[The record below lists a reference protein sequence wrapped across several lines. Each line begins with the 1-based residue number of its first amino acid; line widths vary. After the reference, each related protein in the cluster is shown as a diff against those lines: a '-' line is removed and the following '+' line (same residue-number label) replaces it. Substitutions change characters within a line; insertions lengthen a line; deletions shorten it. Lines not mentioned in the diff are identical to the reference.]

1 MKNFKMGVIVSSC
14 ILISG
19 VIFFIGKKKKPKT
32 KKIHVDLQPD
42 ESITL
47 EKYKIKIP
55 KDFKQFHADEKSIQ
69 FVKDEEILITAT
81 IIDYEITNENLV
93 NVLYTLIDTEKKCYK
108 NYKEEEFKAVSYKLI
123 NNCFF
128 VGSSG
133 TGYEND
139 MLHKIYMW
147 NYVNINSNNVLYINI
162 IKKTNSKNTY
172 DKEISD
178 MVVSVTYDGGK
189 E

>member
-19 VIFFIGKKKKPKT
+19 VIFFIGKKKRPQKADYKLRED
-32 KKIHVDLQPD
+32 KCV
-42 ESITL
+42 TL
-47 EKYKIKIP
+47 ENYKIKIP
-55 KDFKQFHADEKSIQ
+55 DGFKKFHENERCIQ
-69 FVKDEEILITAT
+69 FVKNDEILITAS
-81 IIDYEITNENLV
+81 IIDYKITNENLV
-93 NVLYTLIDTEKKCYK
+93 NVLYTVIDTEKKHYE
-108 NYKEEEFKAVSYKLI
+108 NYEEKEFKAISYKPI
-123 NNCFF
+123 TNCFF

-133 TGYEND
+133 IGCEKG
-139 MLHKIYMW
+139 LIHEIYMW
-147 NYVNINSNNVLYINI
+147 NYVNINGNNVLYINI
-162 IKKTNSKNTY
+162 IKKYNAKNAY